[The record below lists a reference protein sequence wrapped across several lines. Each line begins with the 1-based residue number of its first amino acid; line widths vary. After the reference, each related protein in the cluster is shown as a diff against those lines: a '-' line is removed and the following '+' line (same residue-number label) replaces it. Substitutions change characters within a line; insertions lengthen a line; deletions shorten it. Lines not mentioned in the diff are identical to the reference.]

1 MATILYLCL
10 LRTMSDSSDLSNHT
24 GTLFIV
30 PTPIGNLTDITQRAL
45 DILSNVAAIGCE
57 DTRHSRIL
65 LQHFG
70 ITTPTFA
77 IHDHNESSQVNKVI
91 QRLEKG
97 DDIALVSDA
106 GTPLISDP
114 GFVLVR
120 ECRTQGYKVSALP
133 GPCALTTA
141 LSAAGLPTD
150 QFHFFGFLPV
160 KQQAKIAQLRQLNQH
175 DFTSVFYESP
185 RRVLDTMRLAQTELS
200 EQITVVLAKELTK
213 SFESYISGSCQ
224 TVINWLEEDSAHQ
237 KGEFV
242 LMFGPAPQ
250 VSDDISEPAKQLMQS
265 LLSELPAKKASAI
278 VAQHYQHKKNALYQ
292 WALEQKK

>member
-1 MATILYLCL
+1 
-10 LRTMSDSSDLSNHT
+10 MSDSSASSNHT

-30 PTPIGNLTDITQRAL
+30 PTPIGNLGDITQRAL
-45 DILSNVAAIGCE
+45 ETLSSVAAIGCE

-77 IHDHNESSQVNKVI
+77 IHDHNESAQANKVI
-91 QRLEKG
+91 QRLENG
-97 DDIALVSDA
+97 EDIALVSDA

-120 ECRTQGYKVSALP
+120 ECRNQGYRVTALP
-133 GPCALTTA
+133 GPCAMTTA

-160 KQQAKIAQLRQLNQH
+160 KQQAKTEQLQQLNQH
-175 DFTSVFYESP
+175 TFTSVFYESP
-185 RRVLDTMRLAQTELS
+185 RRVLDTIKLAHSVVSNE
-200 EQITVVLAKELTK
+200 IRVVLAKELSK
-213 SFESYISGSCQ
+213 SFEAYVSGSCQ
-224 TVINWLEEDSAHQ
+224 TVIDWLEQDSAHQ

-250 VSDDISEPAKQLMQS
+250 SSDEISEPAKRLMQA
-265 LLSELPAKKASAI
+265 LLSELPAKKAAAI
-278 VAQHYQHKKNALYQ
+278 VAQHYQLKKNALYQ
-292 WALEQKK
+292 WALDQKK